1 MLWPICGQR
10 ILQEQ
15 MFRLTIILFTLL
27 YIKHVYSQNAI
38 ESVPIDL
45 VDNLIFVDV
54 FINEHNEP
62 LHFLFDTGAG
72 ITVIDSNISVKIKLN
87 ISDTISIG
95 TAGKTIKSELSELNR
110 VRLGKMLILDNVSIA
125 VLDLSHL
132 SKYLK
137 TNVDGVIG
145 NELLQNLVTET
156 NIDAMKMCFYNF
168 ENYKYKG
175 NGTPYELIGLES
187 GHLGIPFEII
197 VRKESSPIKMTFK
210 IDTGAD
216 NYLTFHNETVMTYN
230 LLDKSRRL
238 KPKQGF
244 GAEPTVSK
252 NLSGKIS
259 KAEFCG
265 KTFKNV
271 PVVFEV
277 DPLNSI
283 SKRLANGLVGQS
295 VLIKFNI
302 TYNLNGGLAYF
313 DGRE

>member
-1 MLWPICGQR
+1 MV
-10 ILQEQ
+10 
-15 MFRLTIILFTLL
+15 RLAIILFSVL
-27 YIKHVYSQNAI
+27 YSKHVHGQSAI

-54 FINEHNEP
+54 FINEHDEP

-72 ITVIDSNISVKIKLN
+72 ITVIDSNSSAKIKLS

-95 TAGKTIKSELSELNR
+95 TAGKTIRSELSKRNQ
-110 VRLGKMLILDNVSIA
+110 VRLGKMLILDSVSIA
-125 VLDLSHL
+125 VMDLSHL

-137 TNVDGVIG
+137 TDVDGIIG

-156 NIDAMKMCFYNF
+156 NIDALKMSFYNF
-168 ENYKYKG
+168 ASYRYTG

-187 GHLGIPFEII
+187 GHLGIPFEI
-197 VRKESSPIKMTFK
+197 VVHKGSSPIKMIFK
-210 IDTGAD
+210 MDTAAD
-216 NYLTFHNETVMTYN
+216 NYFTFHNEAVTKYN
-230 LLDKSRRL
+230 LLESNRRL

-244 GAEPTVSK
+244 GADATVSK
-252 NLSGKIS
+252 NLSGKIA

-265 KTFKNV
+265 ATFRNL

-277 DPLNSI
+277 DPLNST

-313 DGRE
+313 QRR

>member
-1 MLWPICGQR
+1 MYKLA
-10 ILQEQ
+10 
-15 MFRLTIILFTLL
+15 IILFTLL
-27 YIKHVYSQNAI
+27 YSKHVYSQNAI

-54 FINEHNEP
+54 FINKHNKP

-72 ITVIDSNISVKIKLN
+72 ITVIDSNISIKINLS

-95 TAGKTIKSELSELNR
+95 TAGKTIKSELSELNQ
-110 VRLGKMLILDNVSIA
+110 VRLGKMLILNNVSIA
-125 VLDLSHL
+125 TMDLSHL

-156 NIDAMKMCFYNF
+156 NIDALKMSFYNF
-168 ENYKYKG
+168 ENYKYID

-187 GHLGIPFEII
+187 GHLGIPFEI
-197 VRKESSPIKMTFK
+197 VVQKGSSPIMMIFK
-210 IDTGAD
+210 IDTAAD
-216 NYLTFHNETVMTYN
+216 NYFTFHNETVTKYN
-230 LLDKSRRL
+230 LLENKRRL

-244 GAEPTVSK
+244 GVDATVSK
-252 NLSGKIS
+252 NLSGKIA
-259 KAEFCG
+259 KAEFGG
-265 KTFKNV
+265 KTFKNL

-277 DPLNSI
+277 DPLNST

-295 VLIKFNI
+295 VLINFNI
-302 TYNLNGGLAYF
+302 TYNLNNGLAYF
-313 DGRE
+313 ERRK